1 MASRRL
7 TSRASSSLLT
17 LLATGV
23 LLTAC
28 MDDTTNG
35 PASGASPSSVGNPSS
50 ENNSA
55 VNYLYASTNVTDGSG
70 NFTGQQINLVD
81 PGTGTL
87 LKSVAVD
94 TSSTQMAAQAFTVS
108 SDGLSTQAGN
118 DVVLYYTN
126 GGKVYA
132 LGLSKPAS
140 PGNGQQVS
148 SETQAC
154 RLIKVIPKDASATQS
169 WLLIST
175 AGADGQCDTVSDNE
189 VKLAS
194 SDAGGATAA
203 TVVGNSSQEIRLI
216 DTQRDSSGKLVNVI
230 ASVRTNDGNG
240 NTVSTKLVAISASTG
255 NQTDVVN
262 GTIAAVHDSN
272 DTSKLVV
279 VPTVSF
285 FGRVAGSSNQIY
297 VRVGQDVQVLSW
309 ASGTPTLQTS
319 VVTTLANTDVPFV
332 HTDGQATYVVDGSSV
347 KVLKPNVAAS
357 VLTSA
362 LPAGAIVQAGS
373 AMSTSALV
381 LITRNS
387 DDSFGL
393 SVVDKNPLSAN
404 AVTSVTWAGN
414 TLPKI
419 EAVNGDVVVLS
430 AASAGAND
438 VKLMRFNASKPG
450 TAPTS
455 VIGADHARV
464 ITTVHSATTTLSGE
478 TAGTHVV
485 WCDATTACN
494 ASNVNS
500 YQVVAGANLS
510 LSGTGS
516 TSPTWQLTNT
526 LSRSTT
532 LGLLGSS
539 SQTGSADAP
548 IWSSDS
554 LWLFDAA
561 KANSL
566 SQVSLSSGS

>member
-55 VNYLYASTNVTDGSG
+55 ANYLYASTNVMDGSG

-81 PGTGTL
+81 PSTGTL

-148 SETQAC
+148 SESQAC
-154 RLIKVIPKDASATQS
+154 GLIKVIPKDASATKS
-169 WLLIST
+169 WLLINT
-175 AGADGQCDTVSDNE
+175 AGTDGQCDTASDNE

-194 SDAGGATAA
+194 SDASDATAA
-203 TVVGNSSQEIRLI
+203 IVVGNSSQEIRLI

-240 NTVSTKLVAISASTG
+240 NTISTKLVAISASTG
-255 NQTDVVN
+255 GQTDVVN
-262 GTIAAVHDSN
+262 GTIAAVHDIN
-272 DTSKLVV
+272 DTSKLV

-319 VVTTLANTDVPFV
+319 VVTALANADVPFV

-362 LPAGAIVQAGS
+362 LPASAIVQASS

-438 VKLMRFNASKPG
+438 VKLMRFNAAKPE

-455 VIGADHARV
+455 VSGADHARV

-478 TAGTHVV
+478 TAGTHLV

-539 SQTGSADAP
+539 SQTGGADAP

>member
-28 MDDTTNG
+28 MDDSTNG

-154 RLIKVIPKDASATQS
+154 GLIKVIPKDASATQS

-194 SDAGGATAA
+194 SDASGATAA

-216 DTQRDSSGKLVNVI
+216 DTQRDGTGKLVNVI
-230 ASVRTNDGNG
+230 ASVRVSALDSNG
-240 NTVSTKLVAISASTG
+240 NSHTVSTKLVAISASTG
-255 NQTDVVN
+255 AQTDVVN
-262 GTIAAVHDSN
+262 GSIASVQDSN
-272 DTSKLVV
+272 DTTKSVI
-279 VPTVSF
+279 PTVSF

-297 VRVGQDVQVLSW
+297 VRVGQDVRVLSW
-309 ASGTPTLQTS
+309 ASGAPTLQPS
-319 VVTTLANTDVPFV
+319 VVTTLNSADVPFV
-332 HTDGQATYVVDGSSV
+332 HTDEQATYVVDGSSV
-347 KVLKPNVAAS
+347 KVLKANAATS

-362 LPAGAIVQAGS
+362 LPATAVVQAGS
-373 AMSTSALV
+373 VMSTSALV
-381 LITRNS
+381 LITRDGDN
-387 DDSFGL
+387 FGL
-393 SVVDKNPLSAN
+393 QVVGKGGGTA
-404 AVTSVTWAGN
+404 TSVSWSPD
-414 TLPKI
+414 TLPKV
-419 EAVNGDVVVLS
+419 EAINGDVLVLS
-430 AASAGAND
+430 AASAAASD
-438 VKLMRFNASKPG
+438 VKLMRFNAATPG
-450 TAPTS
+450 TAPAS
-455 VIGADHARV
+455 VSGANHVHV
-464 ITTVHSATTTLSGE
+464 IATVHSATTTLSGE

-485 WCDATTACN
+485 WCDATSACD
-494 ASNVNS
+494 ASKVNS
-500 YQVVAGANLS
+500 YQVAAGTNLS
-510 LSGTGS
+510 LSATGS
-516 TSPTWQLTNT
+516 SSPVWQLTNT

-561 KANSL
+561 KAGSL

>member
-55 VNYLYASTNVTDGSG
+55 VNYLYASTNIMDGSG

-81 PGTGTL
+81 PSTGTL

-94 TSSTQMAAQAFTVS
+94 TSSTQMAAQAFTMS

-132 LGLSKPAS
+132 QGLSKPAS

-154 RLIKVIPKDASATQS
+154 GLIKVIPKDASATQS
-169 WLLIST
+169 WLLINT
-175 AGADGQCDTVSDNE
+175 AGLDGQCDTAADNE
-189 VKLAS
+189 VKLVS
-194 SDAGGATAA
+194 SDASDATAA

-216 DTQRDSSGKLVNVI
+216 DTQRDSAGKLVNVI

-255 NQTDVVN
+255 AQTDVVN
-262 GTIAAVHDSN
+262 GSIASVPDSN

-279 VPTVSF
+279 PTASF

-297 VRVGQDVQVLSW
+297 VRIGQDVRVLSW
-309 ASGTPTLQTS
+309 ATGTPTLQS
-319 VVTTLANTDVPFV
+319 GVVTTLANTDVPFV

-347 KVLKPNVAAS
+347 KVLKANTAT

-362 LPAGAIVQAGS
+362 LPASAIVQTGS

-393 SVVDKNPLSAN
+393 SVVDKNPAPN
-404 AVTSVTWAGN
+404 TDPVASVTWAGA

-419 EAVNGDVVVLS
+419 EAVNGDVIVLS
-430 AASAGAND
+430 AASAGATD
-438 VKLMRFNASKPG
+438 VKLMRFNAATPG
-450 TAPTS
+450 AAPAA
-455 VIGADHARV
+455 IGADHARV

-485 WCDATTACN
+485 WCDATTACD
-494 ASNVNS
+494 ASKVNS
-500 YQVVAGANLS
+500 YQVVAGTNLS
-510 LSGTGS
+510 LSATGS
-516 TSPTWQLTNT
+516 TSPVWQLTNT

-561 KANSL
+561 KAGSL